1 MRLML
6 VELSITDFAIIDT
19 LRVPFEPGFNAL
31 TGETGAGKSIVIDA
45 LGAVLGDR
53 IGSDVVRTGA
63 KVARIEATFDV
74 GALAGRED
82 FSAVCAELGVEPEDD
97 TLILTREIAA
107 SGRSSARING
117 RAATASAL
125 AAIGQLLVDIH
136 GQSEHLSL
144 LRPAEHLDILDR
156 YAGLLP
162 QRERVAELV
171 REVRQVRATIA
182 GIEGS
187 ARERAQRADLL
198 AFQSSEIAGAR
209 LRPGE
214 EEELLSERTV
224 LSNAERLAVD
234 AARAY
239 ALIAGDDEAVEAGQ
253 TPALEAIRQA
263 SAELTAIASLDE
275 SVGPLA
281 TRLAEQLYLLEDIAG
296 EARDYRDRIEADPA
310 RLEEVEERLD
320 LIKSLKRKYG
330 ATIEEIIAFGEQA
343 TRELESITSGEE
355 NIDVLRER
363 ETDLVARLSQGAS
376 ELSCARE
383 AAAQRLA
390 RATEQAIADLK
401 MGRAR
406 FDVAIARREAD
417 GGIPYRT
424 DDETRQVAFDETG
437 IDRVE
442 FLLAPNAGEALK
454 PLARVASGGEMAR
467 LMLALKSILSA
478 GDATP
483 TLVFDEVDVGVGG
496 RSGQVVG
503 EKLWSLADN
512 HQVIVITHLAQIAAF
527 AGTHFRIRKAER
539 AGRVTS
545 TVEQVAAA
553 DRIDELAAML
563 DGVPVTAASRANAD
577 ALLDRVN
584 AWIGEHR
591 IDHPTPAAV
600 GRR

>member
-6 VELSITDFAIIDT
+6 VELSITDFAIIDR
-19 LRVPFEPGFNAL
+19 LRVPFEPGFNVL

-63 KVARIEATFDV
+63 KAARIEATFDV
-74 GALAGRED
+74 ASLAGRED
-82 FSAVCAELGVEPEDD
+82 FSAVCAELGIEPEDD
-97 TLILTREIAA
+97 TLILTREVAA

-162 QRERVAELV
+162 QRERAAELV
-171 REVRQVRATIA
+171 REVRQVRAAIA

-198 AFQSSEIAGAR
+198 AFQSSEIAEAR

-214 EEELLSERTV
+214 EEELLSERMV

-239 ALIAGDDEAVEAGQ
+239 ALIAGDDEAAEAGQ

-263 SAELTAIASLDE
+263 SAELTEIASLDE

-296 EARDYRDRIEADPA
+296 EARDYRDRIEADPV

-320 LIKSLKRKYG
+320 LIKTLKRKYG

-343 TRELESITSGEE
+343 SQELESITSGEE
-355 NIDVLRER
+355 NIDVLRDR
-363 ETDLVARLSQGAS
+363 EAELVARLSQAAG
-376 ELSCARE
+376 ELSCARQT
-383 AAAQRLA
+383 AAERLA
-390 RATEQAIADLK
+390 QATEQAIADLN

-406 FDVAIARREAD
+406 FAVAVRQRESTD
-417 GGIPYRT
+417 GIPYRA
-424 DDETRQVAFDETG
+424 EAEERQVAFDETG
-437 IDRVE
+437 VDRIE
-442 FLLAPNAGEALK
+442 FLLAPNAGESLK

-467 LMLALKSILSA
+467 LMLALKSILSV

-503 EKLWSLADN
+503 EKLWSLADD

-527 AGTHFRIRKAER
+527 AATHFRIRKAER

-545 TVEQVAAA
+545 NVEQVAAA

-584 AWIGEHR
+584 AWISEHR
-591 IDHPTPAAV
+591 IDHHTAAAA